1 MSVAAAYRERA
12 SWMLAWTTKL
22 NLAIA
27 LRDTWEFLDPVAY
40 PEGSAARAAKVL
52 ELVTQTVRS
61 RIFTYPSPS
70 NLAPSVAYKRGFLVS
85 LGAISPRS
93 PLLVTRR

>member
-12 SWMLAWTTKL
+12 SRMLAWTTKL

-40 PEGSAARAAKVL
+40 PEGSAARAAKVSDPDG
-52 ELVTQTVRS
+52 T
-61 RIFTYPSPS
+61 
-70 NLAPSVAYKRGFLVS
+70 
-85 LGAISPRS
+85 
-93 PLLVTRR
+93 